1 MKAHDLA
8 KCIEFLPDNCLV
20 DIRARRMPIDDDKTD
35 KFTEM
40 LFEAVHRKE
49 GSVNQEQ
56 TTVSGRFIDF
66 NAIIHNN

>member
-1 MKAHDLA
+1 
-8 KCIEFLPDNCLV
+8 
-20 DIRARRMPIDDDKTD
+20 MPIDDDKTD

-40 LFEAVHRKE
+40 LFDAVHRKE
-49 GSVNQEQ
+49 GLINQEQ